1 MSQEKKHHPAPVI
14 ILGVTGSIAA
24 HKSADIAST
33 LVKAGATVHAVLTRH
48 ATDFVTPLTLQTLTR
63 NPVTTSL
70 ADERQSWHPS
80 HITLAD
86 SAHLLLIAPATA
98 NTIAKLAHGLADDPL
113 TSIALATTAPLL
125 IAPAMN
131 GHMWSHPATT
141 ANTATLRS
149 RGAHFIGPAQG
160 LLACGYQGIG
170 RLWDPADIAS
180 RALQLASTPQKNPPH
195 NQ

>member
-1 MSQEKKHHPAPVI
+1 MSQEKNPTIV
-14 ILGVTGSIAA
+14 LGVTGSIAA
-24 HKSADIAST
+24 HKAAEIAST

-48 ATDFVTPLTLQTLTR
+48 AADFITPLTLQTLTR

-70 ADERQSWHPS
+70 ADERHSWHPS

-86 SAHLLLIAPATA
+86 SADLLLVAPATA

-125 IAPAMN
+125 LAPAMN

-141 ANTATLRS
+141 ANVATLQA
-149 RGAHFIGPAQG
+149 RGAHLIGPAEG
-160 LLACGYQGIG
+160 LLACGYQGLG
-170 RLWDPADIAS
+170 RLWDPAEIAS
-180 RALQLASTPQKNPPH
+180 RALLLASGH
-195 NQ
+195 